1 MKEFWDIVKF
11 PHLAEKSMNMVEMEN
26 KLVFVVDKKARRE
39 DIKKAVETEF
49 GVTVENVNIVITTK
63 GMKKAFVKLSEK
75 DLASDIA
82 TRMGM
87 L

>member
-63 GMKKAFVKLSEK
+63 GMKKAFIKLSEK